1 MRYRVILSTV
11 LLTLGFAAPGYA
23 KANGIDSTVFGAT
36 GCPLCHDGGLPPE
49 VVLSGPTSVMPGT
62 TNDYTLTI
70 FSNPAQNY
78 GGLNVAAALGT
89 LATGGPFAMGTQ
101 TVTGALLRDEITHT
115 APKQGDIMNIIEFSF
130 RWTAPVTFSTVT
142 LRGWGNAVNFDQPP
156 SPSGDAAALATL
168 DVVNALLDTATPSA
182 SPTPTPT
189 APPCGDSAPRHP
201 PLLTDPD
208 VAACQAAVA
217 KVGAGYLKK
226 DLKAVRGCLNDFQSN
241 SAGGDP
247 ITACVGSAGIGPAD
261 AKAAIDISKA
271 QGRARAQLQGKC
283 SDSAVAALD
292 LCAETESA
300 FETCFLAQHRQ
311 HVINLISNQY
321 GVVVPSAD
329 KGDRKCQKAIGKAA
343 AGYVLAHLRA
353 SQKCLVKRNKS
364 GSAVDGAAQ
373 CVGALVG
380 NAFVAPLDL
389 KVADAIAS
397 AASKLGSA
405 VQGKCTAET
414 LAALDG
420 CGADPAS
427 AVTCLLCTH
436 RSTTFA
442 LISDQFGGLP

>member
-1 MRYRVILSTV
+1 MRYRVIIAT
-11 LLTLGFAAPGYA
+11 LLLALGSATAGYA
-23 KANGIDSTVFGAT
+23 SSTGIASTVFGAT
-36 GCPLCHDGGLPPE
+36 GCPLCHGGGLAPD

-62 TNDYTLTI
+62 ANDYTLTI

-78 GGLNVAAALGT
+78 GGLNVAAAIGT
-89 LATGGPFAMGTQ
+89 LATGGPFAMGTK
-101 TVTGALLRDEITHT
+101 TVTGALGLDEVTHT

-130 RWTAPVTFSTVT
+130 RWTAPVTFSAVT
-142 LRGWGNAVNFDQPP
+142 LRGWGNAVNLSQ
-156 SPSGDAAALATL
+156 SPLGDAAALATL

-189 APPCGDSAPRHP
+189 APPCGDSAPLHP
-201 PLLTDPD
+201 PLLTDPAA
-208 VAACQAAVA
+208 AACQAAVA

-226 DLKAVRGCLNDFQSN
+226 DLKAVRSCLNDFQSN
-241 SAGGDP
+241 AAGGDP
-247 ITACVGSAGIGPAD
+247 IALCVGSAGVGPAD

-300 FETCFLAQHRQ
+300 FATCFLAEHRQ
-311 HVINLISNQY
+311 HVIDLISNQY
-321 GVVVPSAD
+321 GVVAPSAD
-329 KGDRKCQKAIGKAA
+329 KDDRKCQKAIGRAA

-380 NAFVAPLDL
+380 NAFVAPLDP

-397 AASKLGSA
+397 AASKLGYA